1 MDHIAI
7 FFPHCLDCDANFILL
22 KTYFLSTDPLRLAF
36 TMRLIMPLFL
46 FVVYPIFILFVVAY
60 LVLAYARNLT
70 RVLLRVRL

>member
-1 MDHIAI
+1 
-7 FFPHCLDCDANFILL
+7 
-22 KTYFLSTDPLRLAF
+22 
-36 TMRLIMPLFL
+36 MPLFL